1 LKVARLWR
9 YRVKSLRGE
18 RCDRL
23 ELGPHGAAGDREYA
37 FQAADGTPASAK
49 HFPELFNLAVEN
61 ERVVF
66 PDGKR
71 LAFDDPGVN
80 AALGKGFS
88 LVKAGRPFHD
98 AEPLHLVTTA
108 SLAWAQADERRF
120 RPNIVVE
127 APGEG
132 NLERAWIGRRLRVG
146 GALLEVIRPTGR
158 CVMVTL
164 PQAELPKDARLLRAL
179 AATDPSEGDALFGV
193 YAEVVSPGA
202 VRAGDTVSFEA
213 T

>member
-1 LKVARLWR
+1 LVVARLWR

-23 ELGPHGAAGDREYA
+23 ELGPHGASGDREYA
-37 FQAADGTPASAK
+37 VQAADGTPGSAK
-49 HFPELFNLAVEN
+49 RFPDLFKLAVED
-61 ERVVF
+61 EHIVF
-66 PDGKR
+66 PDGRR
-71 LAFDDPGVN
+71 LPFDDPGVH
-80 AALGKGFS
+80 AALGKGFT
-88 LVKAGRPFHD
+88 LVKAARPFHD
-98 AEPLHLVTTA
+98 AEPIHIVTTA
-108 SLAWAQADERRF
+108 SLAWAKADERRF
-120 RPNIVVE
+120 RPNLVID

-132 NLERAWIGRRLRVG
+132 YLERSWIGRRLRVG

-179 AATDPSEGDALFGV
+179 ESDGDALFGV
-193 YAEVVSPGA
+193 YAEVLSPGT
-202 VRAGDTVSFEA
+202 VRAGDSVSFEA